1 MARSFDFKAVIETF
15 GENAAAALR
24 QVMEEEAEAIVRD
37 MKSRAPVKSGALRDS
52 IRWKWN
58 RNKTKITIIA
68 DAANDK
74 GYKYDRIV
82 EFSPKINKPFFYPAV
97 DAHREEYR
105 AKLIEALRREARKAG
120 K

>member
-1 MARSFDFKAVIETF
+1 MMRSPDMKGILETF
-15 GENAAAALR
+15 GESVAEALR
-24 QVMEEEAEAIVRD
+24 RVMEEEAEAIVRD
-37 MKSRAPVKSGALRDS
+37 MKSRAPVKTGALRDS

-74 GYKYDRIV
+74 GYKYGRIV
-82 EFSPKINKPFFYPAV
+82 EFSPKINKPFFYPV
-97 DAHREEYR
+97 MDAHKEGYKRR
-105 AKLIEALRREARKAG
+105 LVEALRQEVGKAG

>member
-1 MARSFDFKAVIETF
+1 MMRSPDMKGILETF
-15 GENAAAALR
+15 GESAAEALR
-24 QVMEEEAEAIVRD
+24 RVMEEEAEAIVRD
-37 MKSRAPVKSGALRDS
+37 MKSRAPVKTGALRDS

-74 GYKYDRIV
+74 GYRYGRIV

-97 DAHREEYR
+97 DAHKEEYR
-105 AKLIEALRREARKAG
+105 SKLVEALRREARKAG